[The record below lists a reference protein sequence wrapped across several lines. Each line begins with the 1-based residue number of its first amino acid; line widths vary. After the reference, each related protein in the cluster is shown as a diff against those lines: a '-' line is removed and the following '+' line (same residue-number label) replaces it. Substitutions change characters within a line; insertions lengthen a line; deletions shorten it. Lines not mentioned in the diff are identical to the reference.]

1 MTLIHNGTKAFALY
15 PDGMAIRTNG
25 QKIVGTKA
33 QIDAEIKRLNLVPP
47 RGYVFEKMEPQQ

>member
-15 PDGMAIRTNG
+15 PDGMVIRGNG

-47 RGYVFEKMEPQQ
+47 RGYEFEKMEPQ